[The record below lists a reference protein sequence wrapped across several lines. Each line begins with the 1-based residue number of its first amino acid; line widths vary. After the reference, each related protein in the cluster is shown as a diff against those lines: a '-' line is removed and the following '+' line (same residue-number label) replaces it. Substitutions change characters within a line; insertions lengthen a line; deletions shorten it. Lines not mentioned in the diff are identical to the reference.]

1 MMEADNWR
9 RGRRH
14 VRNDGEDKKRGV
26 RNNFERSPTKK
37 GNKRRLTP
45 DGAFLLCVA
54 LVTFHLI
61 LIGSPCHFA
70 PIDLSSADRP
80 RTREGQVHI
89 FMPLLSHHM

>member
-37 GNKRRLTP
+37 GNKRN
-45 DGAFLLCVA
+45 F
-54 LVTFHLI
+54 
-61 LIGSPCHFA
+61 SPVFGFSY
-70 PIDLSSADRP
+70 LSPNSDW
-80 RTREGQVHI
+80 
-89 FMPLLSHHM
+89 

>member
-37 GNKRRLTP
+37 GNKRN
-45 DGAFLLCVA
+45 F
-54 LVTFHLI
+54 
-61 LIGSPCHFA
+61 SPVFGFSYLS
-70 PIDLSSADRP
+70 PISDW
-80 RTREGQVHI
+80 
-89 FMPLLSHHM
+89 

>member
-37 GNKRRLTP
+37 GNKRNFSP
-45 DGAFLLCVA
+45 VFGC
-54 LVTFHLI
+54 VTFHLI
-61 LIGSPCHFA
+61 LIGSSCHFA

-80 RTREGQVHI
+80 RTRERQMHI